1 LLIAFL
7 VLLVVALIGLAI
19 WWRAQ
24 PDMIAVLQANNIG
37 VGHMERFEKQQAV
50 EAFEKVGKLAPRWVP
65 GQVNLGIA
73 LLVRN
78 DKDGNRHVDLE
89 RAVSIFNNVL
99 RQEPDNP
106 YAHYCL
112 GFIFAFVG
120 KQPEAATQF
129 EAVTRIDPNDAQSWY
144 RLGANCED
152 DPKKKKECFE
162 RALKLDPYLNAA
174 VYALGM
180 VLIHEGRTEEGKRLL
195 DEHQALAK
203 AMWYTG
209 PQKEVRYTEMGRYA
223 SVIDPIVRLKSAP
236 RTGPMP
242 FLVANEKFRVNLR
255 RGSRWAAGADFGKG
269 AVADLRRAVR
279 ERFGA
284 TLVVLDYNH
293 DGRPDLFLLGAVLV
307 DGKVE
312 DLLLRNDGGG
322 EFTDV
327 TVEAGLAGPR
337 PSLGCCIGDF
347 DNDGYADIFIT
358 GVGEQRLFRNTGLG
372 RFEDVTAVTT
382 LDKLKTVCLGACF
395 IDIDQDGDLD
405 LVIAQY
411 ARTAEEALA
420 ALRNTRKV
428 HGPGLAVYLNI
439 GEAQPAQPSEDPPP
453 LPPRFMRLEKPEA
466 LLAAGLSATGIVMSD
481 FDTDGDMDLLV
492 LADLAPLD
500 LIFNDRL
507 LRFHHA
513 ALPTDL
519 APAGRWNGGLTLDA
533 NHDDRFDLFL
543 LGPGQPPVLLL
554 NEPMPRPKEPKQPM
568 PNAPPP
574 GPPPVDNG
582 QQAGVSN
589 NGGADSSS
597 LFLFG
602 PGQPPIPPPNKPKS
616 RFEPPPPGAPPPEDS
631 KEPATFSKASV
642 ESPPLLQAH
651 AVDIDLD
658 GWMDVVGLSEKRLP
672 VLLHN
677 NGQRLVHAA
686 EQLGSDA
693 AWPGDLVAVAT
704 ASLNGSSF
712 PDLLVWSET
721 QGLRLYEN
729 KGNGNSALHLELTGH
744 RKVHSKTGGEP
755 SRTNADGIG
764 TMVTAEAK
772 DHRTSILKATLSAG
786 LGQSN
791 QPLVLGLGKHTQPD
805 VVRLLWP
812 DNVPQAEFNVPVG
825 QVFRLDQVNR
835 KTTSCPLLFAWNGE
849 RFGFITDFL
858 GASSMGEQQPEGG
871 CRPPRPEESVKIEVA
886 QMVPRDGY
894 YVLKVAEAM
903 NEVVYLD
910 RLQLI
915 VLDHPEGVRVY
926 PDERFAS
933 TAPPVTQDLFGF
945 RQEIFPVRARD
956 HGGRDVTDKLK
967 AWDRNTVDG
976 FRRRSWLGYAEEHW
990 VELDFGD
997 RLARFGAKDPLIL
1010 CLAGWTDYPYPE
1022 SIWAATQ
1029 AGVELQPP
1037 VLEKRDANGQWQA
1050 IVADAG
1056 FPAGLPR
1063 MMTLDV
1069 TGKLGGPS
1077 CVVRLRTNMQVF
1089 WDQIFVAPVLAR
1101 QSAAALNASAIKN
1114 EAFHAR
1120 ALEVADAT
1128 LQFRGCLQELSPD
1141 GRKPTIYDYDRLDS
1155 VPVSR
1160 FAGKF
1165 TRTGDVTDLLRAR
1178 DDRFVIFGPGDEVTV
1193 RFDARKLPALPKGW
1207 QRSFV
1212 LRSWGYSKDSGPFTA
1227 TGDTIEPLPFH
1238 GMTTYP
1244 YGPGE
1249 HYPQDAAHDEYRRAY
1264 NTRQVGPET
1273 RRIRS
1278 KK

>member
-1 LLIAFL
+1 MPGTSSSLRSGRLLLVAFL
-7 VLLVVALIGLAI
+7 ILLAAGAIGAAI
-19 WWRAQ
+19 WWWSQ

-37 VGHMERFEKQQAV
+37 VGHMERFEKQEAV
-50 EAFEKVGKLAPRWVP
+50 EAFEKVGKLAPRWIP
-65 GQVNLGIA
+65 GQINLGIA
-73 LLVRN
+73 LLIRN
-78 DKDGNRHVDLE
+78 VQDGNRKVDLE

-106 YAHYCL
+106 YAHYGL

-120 KQPEAATQF
+120 KQPEAAAQF
-129 EAVTRIDPNDAQSWY
+129 EAVTRIDPEDAQSWY

-162 RALKLDPYLNAA
+162 RALKLDPYFKAA
-174 VYALGM
+174 LYGLSQI
-180 VLIHEGRTEEGKRLL
+180 LLREGKTEEGKRLI
-195 DEHQALAK
+195 DEHEALAK
-203 AMWYTG
+203 AMWSTG
-209 PQKEVRYTEMGRYA
+209 PQKEIRYTELGRYA
-223 SVIDPIVRLKSAP
+223 SVIDPIVRLKNAP
-236 RTGPMP
+236 RTGPIP
-242 FLVANEKFRVNLR
+242 FFVANDKFRVNLR
-255 RGSRWAAGADFGKG
+255 RGGRWATGADFGKG
-269 AVADLRRAVR
+269 AIADLRRAIR

-293 DGRPDLFLLGAVLV
+293 DGRLDLFLLGAVLV

-347 DNDGYADIFIT
+347 DNDGYPDIFIT

-420 ALRNTRKV
+420 ALRSASAVR
-428 HGPGLAVYLNI
+428 GPGLAVYLNI

-466 LLAAGLSATGIVMSD
+466 LLAAGLSATGIVLSD
-481 FDTDGDMDLLV
+481 FEMDGDLDLLV

-507 LRFHHA
+507 LRFHHH

-519 APAGRWNGGLTLDA
+519 APACRWNGGLTLDA

-543 LGPGQPPVLLL
+543 LGPGQPPILLL
-554 NEPMPRPKEPKQPM
+554 NEANPGRNEPTQ
-568 PNAPPP
+568 
-574 GPPPVDNG
+574 
-582 QQAGVSN
+582 
-589 NGGADSSS
+589 
-597 LFLFG
+597 L
-602 PGQPPIPPPNKPKS
+602 
-616 RFEPPPPGAPPPEDS
+616 
-631 KEPATFSKASV
+631 FSKGSV
-642 ESPPLLQAH
+642 DSPPLLQAH

-658 GWMDVVGLSEKRLP
+658 GWTDIVGLSEKRLP

-677 NGQRLVHAA
+677 NGQRFVNAA

-712 PDLLVWSET
+712 PDLLVWSEA
-721 QGLRLYEN
+721 QGLRMYEN

-744 RKVHSKTGGEP
+744 RKVHSTTGGEP

-772 DHRTSILKATLSAG
+772 EHRTSILKTTLSAG
-786 LGQSN
+786 LGQSS
-791 QPLVLGLGKHTQPD
+791 QPLVLGLGKHAQPD

-871 CRPPRPEESVKIEVA
+871 CRPPRPEESVKIEAA
-886 QMVPRDGY
+886 QMAPRDGY

-915 VLDHPEGVRVY
+915 VLDHPDDVRVY
-926 PDERFAS
+926 PDERFVS

-956 HGGRDVTDKLK
+956 HGGRDVTDRLK

-1022 SIWAATQ
+1022 SIWAAT
-1029 AGVELQPP
+1029 
-1037 VLEKRDANGQWQA
+1037 
-1050 IVADAG
+1050 
-1056 FPAGLPR
+1056 
-1063 MMTLDV
+1063 
-1069 TGKLGGPS
+1069 
-1077 CVVRLRTNMQVF
+1077 
-1089 WDQIFVAPVLAR
+1089 
-1101 QSAAALNASAIKN
+1101 
-1114 EAFHAR
+1114 
-1120 ALEVADAT
+1120 
-1128 LQFRGCLQELSPD
+1128 
-1141 GRKPTIYDYDRLDS
+1141 
-1155 VPVSR
+1155 
-1160 FAGKF
+1160 
-1165 TRTGDVTDLLRAR
+1165 
-1178 DDRFVIFGPGDEVTV
+1178 
-1193 RFDARKLPALPKGW
+1193 
-1207 QRSFV
+1207 
-1212 LRSWGYSKDSGPFTA
+1212 
-1227 TGDTIEPLPFH
+1227 
-1238 GMTTYP
+1238 
-1244 YGPGE
+1244 
-1249 HYPQDAAHDEYRRAY
+1249 
-1264 NTRQVGPET
+1264 
-1273 RRIRS
+1273 
-1278 KK
+1278 

>member
-1 LLIAFL
+1 MPGTSSSLRSGRLLLVAFL
-7 VLLVVALIGLAI
+7 ILLAAGAIGAAI
-19 WWRAQ
+19 WWWSQ

-37 VGHMERFEKQQAV
+37 VGHMERFEKQEAV
-50 EAFEKVGKLAPRWVP
+50 EAFEKVGKLAPRWIP
-65 GQVNLGIA
+65 GQINLGIA
-73 LLVRN
+73 LLIRN
-78 DKDGNRHVDLE
+78 VQDGNRKVDLE

-120 KQPEAATQF
+120 KQPEAAAQF
-129 EAVTRIDPNDAQSWY
+129 EAVTRIDPEDAQSWY

-195 DEHQALAK
+195 DEHEALVK
-203 AMWYTG
+203 AMWFTG
-209 PQKEVRYTEMGRYA
+209 PQKEVRYTEIGRYA
-223 SVIDPIVRLKSAP
+223 SVIDPIVRLKNAP
-236 RTGPMP
+236 RTGPIP
-242 FLVANEKFRVNLR
+242 LFVANEKFRVNLR
-255 RGSRWAAGADFGKG
+255 RGSHWATGADFGKG
-269 AVADLRRAVR
+269 AVADLRRAIR

-293 DGRPDLFLLGAVLV
+293 DGRLDLFLLGAVLV

-322 EFTDV
+322 EFTDA

-347 DNDGYADIFIT
+347 DNDGYPDIFIT
-358 GVGEQRLFRNTGLG
+358 GAGEQRLFRNTGLG

-382 LDKLKTVCLGACF
+382 LDKLRTVCLGACF
-395 IDIDQDGDLD
+395 VDIDQDGDLD

-420 ALRNTRKV
+420 ALRNTSKV

-439 GEAQPAQPSEDPPP
+439 GEAQPAQPSQDPPP

-466 LLAAGLSATGIVMSD
+466 LLAAGLSATGIVLSD
-481 FDTDGDMDLLV
+481 FDTDGDLDLLV

-533 NHDDRFDLFL
+533 NHDDRFDLLL

-554 NEPMPRPKEPKQPM
+554 NEVIPRPKEPERLPRNGG
-568 PNAPPP
+568 PAPPP
-574 GPPPVDNG
+574 PEEPKQPLRKGGIEPPVPPPPMPPPVNE
-582 QQAGVSN
+582 
-589 NGGADSSS
+589 
-597 LFLFG
+597 
-602 PGQPPIPPPNKPKS
+602 PG
-616 RFEPPPPGAPPPEDS
+616 
-631 KEPATFSKASV
+631 TFKANID
-642 ESPPLLQAH
+642 SPPLLQAH

-658 GWMDVVGLSEKRLP
+658 GWMDIVGLSEKHLP
-672 VLLHN
+672 VLLYN
-677 NGQRLVHAA
+677 NGQRFVHAA

-704 ASLNGSSF
+704 ASLSGSSF
-712 PDLLVWSET
+712 PDLLVWSEA

-729 KGNGNSALHLELTGH
+729 KGNGNSALHLELVGH
-744 RKVHSKTGGEP
+744 RKVHSETQSDA
-755 SRTNADGIG
+755 SRTNADGVG
-764 TMVTAEAK
+764 TIVTAEAK

-791 QPLVLGLGKHTQPD
+791 QPLVLGLGKHPQPD

-812 DNVPQAEFNVPVG
+812 DNIPQAEFNIPVG
-825 QVFRLDQVNR
+825 QVFRLHQVNR
-835 KTTSCPLLFAWNGE
+835 KTTSCPLLFTWNGE
-849 RFGFITDFL
+849 RFGFVTDFL

-871 CRPPRPEESVKIEVA
+871 CRPPRPEESVKIEAA

-926 PDERFAS
+926 PDERFVS
-933 TAPPVTQDLFGF
+933 TAPPVTQDLFAF

-1037 VLEKRDANGQWQA
+1037 VLEKRDAGGHWQP
-1050 IVADAG
+1050 IIADAG

-1101 QSAAALNASAIKN
+1101 QSAAALNASGIKI

-1193 RFDARKLPALPKGW
+1193 RFDARKLPALPTGW

-1244 YGPGE
+1244 YGPSE
-1249 HYPQDAAHDEYRRAY
+1249 HYPRDAAHDEYRRVY

-1278 KK
+1278 EK